1 MPTEKESVK
10 TVAEIG
16 YVASIQGMLGPP
28 EAGRGEQGFS
38 ARAFRGSTAY
48 QHLNSDCFLFVCLF
62 VCFRTVREQIS
73 AILSH

>member
-28 EAGRGEQGFS
+28 DAGRGEQGFS

-48 QHLNSDCFLFVCLF
+48 QHLNFRFF
-62 VCFRTVREQIS
+62 FFFFRTVRERIS
-73 AILSH
+73 AVLSH